1 MLTLS
6 ILFEA
11 VSKTQGNGYQSL
23 FCGLSSFLSLS
34 HENLNVI

>member
-11 VSKTQGNGYQSL
+11 VRKVHSNGYL
-23 FCGLSSFLSLS
+23 CGLSTFLSLS
-34 HENLNVI
+34 HENLNVF